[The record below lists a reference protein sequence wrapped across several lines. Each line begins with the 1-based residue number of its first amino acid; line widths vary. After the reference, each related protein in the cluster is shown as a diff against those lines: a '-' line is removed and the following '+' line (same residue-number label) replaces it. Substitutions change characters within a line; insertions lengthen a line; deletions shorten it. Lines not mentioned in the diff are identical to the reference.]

1 MVMRRWLLPSTV
13 LLGWMCLLG
22 TTGCNG
28 SGTSPLQRNEPTK
41 MIAYSINLPTDL
53 PPGGW
58 IKDKMDIPQYFSGD
72 KIKKWYSGSHRS
84 GWDRCLVE
92 LNSDWAA
99 LDRKAPVVFA
109 QEYGWE
115 ERGYKD
121 GYRACQS
128 EVKTVVE
135 KVGLEQ
141 AKQAVRNAIQAR

>member
-28 SGTSPLQRNEPTK
+28 SGTLPLQRNEPTK

-58 IKDKMDIPQYFSGD
+58 VKDKMGFPHYFSGD
-72 KIKKWYSGSHRS
+72 KIKESYSGAHRS
-84 GWDRCLVE
+84 GWDDCLEE
-92 LNSDWAA
+92 LDRNWA
-99 LDRKAPVVFA
+99 LDREASIMQA
-109 QEYGWE
+109 YGWYV
-115 ERGYKD
+115 RGYID

-141 AKQAVRNAIQAR
+141 AKQAVRNAIQARN